1 MANHRRIL
9 ILTLLVFAFIFLILF
24 IADTLSREKN
34 ITVDKGSP
42 GVQVKRFFAGTPQEV
57 TVYFLRGREKGPTLL
72 IFSGIHGDEKG
83 GYLAADRYTN
93 LNVRKGTLVVVPR
106 LNLPAIRKERREG
119 FDGDMN
125 RLFHLPDDS
134 QTLQDSKVV
143 NLAKSLIK
151 DADYVLNVH
160 QGDGFYSPRWVS
172 HKRNPLKWGQC
183 NVIDASSFD
192 LPNGQKLELERFAKA
207 VAARANAKIED
218 FRYHFLVNNTNTA
231 AGESRHKEQRKSLT
245 YYALS
250 RHNKV
255 ALGLEAT
262 KSCSLPEAV
271 AFLTAVINS
280 VIEEVGISVVQ
291 LPSESPDHIR
301 AEWQMAKGE

>member
-1 MANHRRIL
+1 MADHRRIL
-9 ILTLLVFAFIFLILF
+9 ILTLSVFALIFLILF
-24 IADTLSREKN
+24 IADTLSEEKN
-34 ITVDKGSP
+34 VTADKGAS
-42 GVQVKRFFAGTPQEV
+42 GIQVKRFFAGTPQEV
-57 TVYFLRGREKGPTLL
+57 TVYFLRGREEGPTLL
-72 IFSGIHGDEKG
+72 IFGGIHGDEKG

-93 LNVRKGTLVVVPR
+93 LNVRKGNLVVVPR
-106 LNLPAIRKERREG
+106 LNLSAIRKERREG
-119 FDGDMN
+119 IDGDMN

-134 QTLQDSKVV
+134 QALQDSKVV

-172 HKRNPLKWGQC
+172 HKRNPSKWGQC

-192 LPNGQKLELERFAKA
+192 LPNGQRLELEGFAKA
-207 VAARANAKIED
+207 VAARANRKIED
-218 FRYHFLVNNTNTA
+218 SRYHFLVNNTNTA
-231 AGESRHKEQRKSLT
+231 AGQSRHKEQRKSLT

-262 KSCSLPEAV
+262 KNCSLPEAV
-271 AFLTAVINS
+271 AFLTAAINS
-280 VIEEVGISVVQ
+280 AIEEAGLSVSQ
-291 LPSESPDHIR
+291 LPSESPYHIR

>member
-192 LPNGQKLELERFAKA
+192 LPNGQKLELERFAKT